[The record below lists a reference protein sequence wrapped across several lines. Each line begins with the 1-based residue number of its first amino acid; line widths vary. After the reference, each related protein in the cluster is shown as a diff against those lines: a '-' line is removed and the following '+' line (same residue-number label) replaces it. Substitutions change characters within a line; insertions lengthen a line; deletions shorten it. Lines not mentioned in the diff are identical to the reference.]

1 VSFANKAYSQSIPG
15 SSKPIETWV
24 TITPNKCIRAN
35 KSPKVKP
42 STVTII
48 PPGPEPIIPVPASSS
63 MPTPLNPVSVS
74 PEGIILAS
82 TVAVTPSVGEPEANG
97 DPLVAFHGE
106 FLEGMEDNT
115 NVDMFLNLHNIADI
129 EMSTDSAKRK

>member
-1 VSFANKAYSQSIPG
+1 
-15 SSKPIETWV
+15 
-24 TITPNKCIRAN
+24 
-35 KSPKVKP
+35 
-42 STVTII
+42 
-48 PPGPEPIIPVPASSS
+48 